1 MTTDGDSW
9 ADKLRGVIGQVLPW
23 AVGQPFAP
31 PQKALI
37 LQPCCLG
44 QVMMTTPLL
53 AALSEAFP
61 EARFDWA
68 ISGWALQAIGGNR
81 RVTRTIRSG
90 PGDLAHNSREEM
102 RDFLETVKREGYDTC
117 FIPSVSPLA
126 TRVARQAGIPQRV
139 GLSMGRQA
147 KPDLIAQSLAA
158 ERWTARRYLALAA
171 AVGVPET
178 ILNTVEMEFAPT
190 DSDRTAMVRRL
201 VEEFDWLG
209 DTPLVVLHPGGGDN
223 PERRDLDIRWPA
235 HRFARLAN
243 HLRKTHGA
251 RIILVGL
258 AEERALAGEVAGMV
272 PFPIT
277 NQAGQMSL
285 GEVAA
290 LCELAGLYVG
300 NDVGSTHVAA
310 ATGCPTLAIYGP
322 TDPGVNAPYMVNGR
336 VQALWRPYAEPFDWA
351 NGVSVEEAIVATD
364 TLLTAYSLDRGTTI

>member
-1 MTTDGDSW
+1 M
-9 ADKLRGVIGQVLPW
+9 RGAMGRMLPW
-23 AVGQPFAP
+23 TAKQPFAP

-44 QVMMTTPLL
+44 RVMMTTPLL
-53 AALSEAFP
+53 AALGEAFP

-68 ISGWALQAIGGNR
+68 ISDWALQAVGGNR

-117 FIPSVSPLA
+117 FIPSASPLA
-126 TRVARQAGIPQRV
+126 AHVAQQAGILQRV
-139 GLSMGRQA
+139 GLSAGGRA
-147 KPDLIAQSLAA
+147 RHTLIARPPSA
-158 ERWTARRYLALAA
+158 ERWTARRYLALATA
-171 AVGVPET
+171 AGVPEM

-190 DSDRTAMVRRL
+190 DSDRTAVVRWL

-223 PERRDLDIRWPA
+223 PERRDLDIRWPVY
-235 HRFARLAN
+235 RFARLAN
-243 HLRKTHGA
+243 YLRKVHGA
-251 RIILVGL
+251 RIVLVGL
-258 AEERALAGEVAGMV
+258 AEERILAGEVAGMV
-272 PFPIT
+272 PFSPA

-300 NDVGSTHVAA
+300 NDIGSTHVAA

-322 TDPGVNAPYMVNGR
+322 TDPAVNAPYMINGR
-336 VQALWRPYAEPFDWA
+336 VQTLWRPYEGAFDWA
-351 NGVSVEEAIVATD
+351 NGVSVEEAIAATD
-364 TLLTAYSLDRGTTI
+364 KLLTAYSLGRGATV